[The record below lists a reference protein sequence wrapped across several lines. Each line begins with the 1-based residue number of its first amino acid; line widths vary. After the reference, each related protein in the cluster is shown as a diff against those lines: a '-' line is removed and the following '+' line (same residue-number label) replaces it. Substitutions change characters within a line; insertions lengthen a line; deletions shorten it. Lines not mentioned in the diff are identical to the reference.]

1 MRKNVL
7 ALSIA
12 AMIGGLGF
20 AGAASAGVIV
30 GTGASPT
37 AAVLGATNATSFAVS
52 QGGVGHQLIVPY
64 FTTQAG
70 NMSVVHIVNT
80 DTANGKALKVRFRG
94 ASNSDD
100 IMDLQVLLSPGDVW
114 TASVAQGSDGIST
127 LTTYDNTC
135 TYPKLSKGVAQPFV
149 TSRLNPNLT
158 AAQIAEN
165 TREGYVEIFNMA
177 DIPNAKVYGATTNAN
192 SALFTTIK
200 HVATTE
206 TPACDSA
213 VLDATLL
220 TNYTTEATA
229 AAAGF
234 ATPTGGLLGDWYIIN
249 TGNTT
254 VFSGSDTALTANGR
268 GRFVFHPQLAN
279 GVTNPEFFTA
289 DPALASAA
297 KAVTVKTSVGGGT
310 ATTAAVISAAFYDL
324 PDLSTPYLAN
334 GGYAGAAAFDG
345 NGSPSNLVAARQQA
359 AKLTGQ
365 LAVSSITN
373 EYARDPSI
381 AAQTDWVFS
390 MPTRRYSVALDYSTT
405 TNGVSTP
412 TPVYSYVGANADGG
426 DATPATTAAQYFSKD
441 NTKVVSGQICVNA
454 DGQSFWSREE
464 SVASASAV
472 FSPSQLTT
480 YRFCG
485 ETSVLSFSTTSP
497 LGANLARQTTTAG
510 YTNGWGVVTTSNT
523 TGGAALGLP
532 ILGSSFIKLSNT
544 AVTPNV
550 NYGLTLPHRFVS
562 ATVN

>member
-20 AGAASAGVIV
+20 AGAASAGVIA
-30 GTGASPT
+30 GTSTPT
-37 AAVLGATNATSFAVS
+37 ATTLGATNAASFTVS

-80 DTANGKALKVRFRG
+80 DTSNGKALKVRFRG

-114 TASVAQGSDGIST
+114 TAAVAQGSDGIST

-135 TYPKLSKGVAQPFV
+135 TYPKLTKGVAQPFV

-158 AAQIAEN
+158 TAQIAEN

-177 DIPNAKVYGATTNAN
+177 DIPSASVYTVGTNTASK
-192 SALFTTIK
+192 SALYSTIK
-200 HVATTE
+200 HVAATE

-220 TNYTTEATA
+220 TNYTVESA
-229 AAAGF
+229 AAAVGF

-254 VFSGSDTALTANGR
+254 VFSGSDTALTAGSNTSR
-268 GRFVFHPQLAN
+268 GNFVFHPQLPSA
-279 GVTNPEFFTA
+279 VTSPELYTA

-297 KAVTVKTSVGGGT
+297 KAVT
-310 ATTAAVISAAFYDL
+310 AAAFYDL
-324 PDLSTPYLAN
+324 PDLSTPYLTTTTT
-334 GGYAGAAAFDG
+334 GDLTG
-345 NGSPSNLVAARQQA
+345 PRKQA
-359 AKLTGQ
+359 ATLTGQ
-365 LAVSSITN
+365 LAVASITN

-412 TPVYSYVGANADGG
+412 TPVYSYVGAGNDGG
-426 DATPATTAAQYFSKD
+426 TTTIPAAAPSQYFSKD

-464 SVASASAV
+464 SVASAAAV

-485 ETSVLSFSTTSP
+485 ETSVLSFSSTSP
-497 LGANLARQTTTAG
+497 LGANLARQTTTSG
-510 YTNGWGVVTTSNT
+510 YTNGWGVVTTNNA
-523 TGGAALGLP
+523 TGTAAQLGLP

-550 NYGLTLPHRFVS
+550 NYGLTLPHRSVAAS
-562 ATVN
+562 GS

>member
-7 ALSIA
+7 ALGIA
-12 AMIGGLGF
+12 AMLGGLGF
-20 AGAASAGVIV
+20 AGAASAGVIA
-30 GTGASPT
+30 GTSTPTATTLGAS
-37 AAVLGATNATSFAVS
+37 NASSFTVS

-64 FTTQAG
+64 FTTQSG

-158 AAQIAEN
+158 TAQIAEN

-177 DIPNAKVYGATTNAN
+177 DIPSAAVYTVGSTTNTK
-192 SALFTTIK
+192 SALYNTIK

-206 TPACDSA
+206 TPACDST

-220 TNYTTEATA
+220 TNYTVEASA
-229 AAAGF
+229 AAVGF
-234 ATPTGGLLGDWYIIN
+234 AAPTGGLLGDWYIIN

-254 VFSGSDTALTANGR
+254 VFSGSDTALTAVNAGASAR
-268 GRFVFHPQLAN
+268 GNFVFHPQLASA
-279 GVTNPEFFTA
+279 VASPELFTA
-289 DPALASAA
+289 DPALASAT
-297 KAVTVKTSVGGGT
+297 KAVTAKTSLGAGT
-310 ATTAAVISAAFYDL
+310 ATAAAVISAAYYDL
-324 PDLSTPYLAN
+324 PDLSTPYLTTTTT
-334 GGYAGAAAFDG
+334 GDLTG
-345 NGSPSNLVAARQQA
+345 PRKQA
-359 AKLTGQ
+359 ATLTGQ
-365 LAVSSITN
+365 LAVASITN

-412 TPVYSYVGANADGG
+412 TPVYSYVGAGNDGG
-426 DATPATTAAQYFSKD
+426 TTTIPAAAPSQYFSKD

-464 SVASASAV
+464 SVASAAAV

-497 LGANLARQTTTAG
+497 LGANLARQTTTSG
-510 YTNGWGVVTTSNT
+510 YTNGWGVVTTNNA
-523 TGGAALGLP
+523 TGTAAQLGLP

-562 ATVN
+562 ASGS